1 MSKLNKNYILI
12 IFICT
17 FLSALSPVL
26 KLLVYLV
33 CILISFKNIN
43 YSLMAFSLVSYI
55 NILNPRI
62 YGWTDS
68 TLVFIKLGFSILLF
82 CYYFISYR
90 KVISNLLVFRY
101 INYFCLTILI
111 INIFHPINTF
121 KTISILKIISF
132 YCTVS
137 FIIISFSLLKNIKKI
152 MSWLESI
159 FYVTIFCSIAIYL
172 FNKPL
177 GTYMGSNDVPLFRG
191 SLIFP
196 NAVGIFFIPF
206 LIYFLPEIIPIRRL
220 PQNKLFY
227 ILISFFVIFLTFAS
241 GARGAF
247 AGIII
252 CFILVMF
259 LSLFL
264 QKFRNDI
271 LIILKNKYILFFILM
286 VVFAAPALFAK
297 QFISDFLLKSSEY
310 DSFNFS
316 DVFMAS
322 RGKFIYISYLN
333 FLDNPFF
340 GIGFGIPSILDFSRI
355 TFDPIF
361 GVPIS
366 APVEKAF
373 LFTALLEEIGIF
385 GLLAFFVFYIKYSIF
400 LYKKIN
406 SIFPHIL
413 FFSILTLSI
422 FEYYFFSMGT
432 LGSFNWLWIGFVS
445 NLALH
450 QNHSI
455 NRSTFQ

>member
-1 MSKLNKNYILI
+1 MSKLNKNYILT
-12 IFICT
+12 IFISTVLCS
-17 FLSALSPVL
+17 LNPVL
-26 KLLVYLV
+26 KLLVYLACV
-33 CILISFKNIN
+33 LVSFKNIN
-43 YSLMAFSLVSYI
+43 FSLMAFSLVSYI
-55 NILNPRI
+55 NILNPKI

-82 CYYFISYR
+82 FYYFISYR
-90 KVISNLLVFRY
+90 KAIGDIVLLKY
-101 INYFCLTILI
+101 INYFCLIILL
-111 INIFHPINTF
+111 INMFHPTNTF
-121 KTISILKIISF
+121 KMISILKLASF
-132 YCTVS
+132 YFTVS

-159 FYVTIFCSIAIYL
+159 FYVTIFCSIAIYF

-177 GTYMGSNDVPLFRG
+177 GIMMGSNDVPLFRG
-191 SLIFP
+191 SMIHP
-196 NAVGIFFIPF
+196 NAIGIFLIPF
-206 LIYFLPEIIPIRRL
+206 FIYFLPEIIPIRRL

-227 ILISFFVIFLTFAS
+227 TLISFFVIFLTFVS

-247 AGIII
+247 AGTII
-252 CFILVMF
+252 CFIVVIF

-264 QKFRNDI
+264 QKFRNDV

-286 VVFAAPALFAK
+286 VVFVVPALFAK
-297 QFISDFLLKSSEY
+297 HFISEFLLKSSEY
-310 DSFNFS
+310 DTFNFS

-322 RGKFIYISYLN
+322 RGKFILISYLN

-340 GIGFGIPSILDFSRI
+340 GIGFGLPSILDFDRI

-406 SIFPHIL
+406 SIFPLAL

-422 FEYYFFSMGT
+422 FEYYFLSMGT

-445 NLALH
+445 HLAFN
-450 QNHSI
+450 QNHLI